1 MGDSRNRTV
10 DNSSIDIKT
19 EELVQAILTS
29 EEYREYL
36 ECFAKIKEQ
45 PELYERVGDYR
56 KRNFELQ
63 NMDVNDNMF
72 DEVMR
77 FQMENSA
84 IRKNALVNQ
93 FLKAELSVCRMLQD
107 ITRTISDN
115 VCLLYT
121 SDAADEL

>member
-19 EELVQAILTS
+19 EELVQAILAS

-36 ECFAKIKEQ
+36 ECFAKIKDQ

-93 FLKAELSVCRMLQD
+93 FLKAELSVCRMLQG

-115 VCLLYT
+115 V
-121 SDAADEL
+121 ELDIDFLK

>member
-19 EELVQAILTS
+19 EELVQAILAS

-63 NMDVNDNMF
+63 NMDVTDNMF

-77 FQMENSA
+77 FQMENA
-84 IRKNALVNQ
+84 GIRKNELVNE
-93 FLKAELSVCRMLQD
+93 FLKAELSVCRMLQG
-107 ITRTISDN
+107 ITRVI
-115 VCLLYT
+115 
-121 SDAADEL
+121 ADSVELDTDFL

>member
-19 EELVQAILTS
+19 EELVQAILAS

-93 FLKAELSVCRMLQD
+93 FLMAVLSVCRMLQD

-115 VCLLYT
+115 V
-121 SDAADEL
+121 ELDIDFLK

>member
-19 EELVQAILTS
+19 EELVQAILAS

-93 FLKAELSVCRMLQD
+93 FLKAELSVCRMLQG

-115 VCLLYT
+115 V
-121 SDAADEL
+121 ELGIYGD

>member
-19 EELVQAILTS
+19 EELVQAILAS

-63 NMDVNDNMF
+63 NMDVNGKMF

-93 FLKAELSVCRMLQD
+93 FLKAELYVCRMLQG

-115 VCLLYT
+115 V
-121 SDAADEL
+121 ELDIDFLK

>member
-19 EELVQAILTS
+19 EELVQAILAS

-93 FLKAELSVCRMLQD
+93 FLKAELSVCRMLQG

-115 VCLLYT
+115 V
-121 SDAADEL
+121 ELDIDFLK

>member
-19 EELVQAILTS
+19 EELVQAILAS

-107 ITRTISDN
+107 IIRTISDN
-115 VCLLYT
+115 V
-121 SDAADEL
+121 ELDIDFLK

>member
-19 EELVQAILTS
+19 EELVQAILAS

-93 FLKAELSVCRMLQD
+93 FLKAELSVCRMLQY

-115 VCLLYT
+115 V
-121 SDAADEL
+121 ELDIDFLK

>member
-1 MGDSRNRTV
+1 LGDSRNRTV
-10 DNSSIDIKT
+10 DNSSIDVKT
-19 EELVQAILTS
+19 EELVQAILAS

-93 FLKAELSVCRMLQD
+93 FLKAELSVCRMLQG

-115 VCLLYT
+115 V
-121 SDAADEL
+121 ELDIDFLK

>member
-45 PELYERVGDYR
+45 PELYECVGDYR

-115 VCLLYT
+115 V
-121 SDAADEL
+121 ELDIDFLK

>member
-10 DNSSIDIKT
+10 DNSSIDTKT
-19 EELVQAILTS
+19 EELVQAILAS

-93 FLKAELSVCRMLQD
+93 FLKAELSVCRMLQG

-115 VCLLYT
+115 V
-121 SDAADEL
+121 ELDIDFLK

>member
-19 EELVQAILTS
+19 EELVQAMLAS

-93 FLKAELSVCRMLQD
+93 FLKAELSVCRMLQG

-115 VCLLYT
+115 V
-121 SDAADEL
+121 ELDIDFLK

>member
-19 EELVQAILTS
+19 EELVQAILAS

-93 FLKAELSVCRMLQD
+93 FLKAELAVCRMLQD

-115 VCLLYT
+115 V
-121 SDAADEL
+121 ELDIDFLK

>member
-19 EELVQAILTS
+19 EELVQAILAS

-93 FLKAELSVCRMLQD
+93 FLKAELSFCRMLQG

-115 VCLLYT
+115 V
-121 SDAADEL
+121 ELDIDFLK

>member
-19 EELVQAILTS
+19 EELVQAILAS

-72 DEVMR
+72 DEIMR

-115 VCLLYT
+115 V
-121 SDAADEL
+121 ELDIDFLK

>member
-10 DNSSIDIKT
+10 DNSSIDVKT
-19 EELVQAILTS
+19 EELVQAILAS

-36 ECFAKIKEQ
+36 ESFAKIKEQ

-93 FLKAELSVCRMLQD
+93 FLKAELSVCRMLQG

-115 VCLLYT
+115 V
-121 SDAADEL
+121 ELDIDFLK

>member
-10 DNSSIDIKT
+10 DNSSIDVKT
-19 EELVQAILTS
+19 EELVQAILAS

-93 FLKAELSVCRMLQD
+93 FLKAELSVCRMLQG

-115 VCLLYT
+115 V
-121 SDAADEL
+121 ELDIDFLK

>member
-1 MGDSRNRTV
+1 LGDSRNRTV

-19 EELVQAILTS
+19 EELVQAILAS

-93 FLKAELSVCRMLQD
+93 FLKAELSVCRMLQG

-115 VCLLYT
+115 V
-121 SDAADEL
+121 ELDIDFLK

>member
-19 EELVQAILTS
+19 EELVQAILAS

-56 KRNFELQ
+56 
-63 NMDVNDNMF
+63 
-72 DEVMR
+72 
-77 FQMENSA
+77 
-84 IRKNALVNQ
+84 
-93 FLKAELSVCRMLQD
+93 
-107 ITRTISDN
+107 
-115 VCLLYT
+115 
-121 SDAADEL
+121 

>member
-19 EELVQAILTS
+19 EELVQAILAS

-93 FLKAELSVCRMLQD
+93 FLKAELSVGCFR
-107 ITRTISDN
+107 I
-115 VCLLYT
+115 
-121 SDAADEL
+121 

>member
-19 EELVQAILTS
+19 EELVQAILAS

-56 KRNFELQ
+56 KRNF
-63 NMDVNDNMF
+63 MF

-93 FLKAELSVCRMLQD
+93 FLKAELSVCRMLQG

-115 VCLLYT
+115 V
-121 SDAADEL
+121 ELDIDFLK

>member
-19 EELVQAILTS
+19 EELVQAILAS

-107 ITRTISDN
+107 IKRTISDN
-115 VCLLYT
+115 V
-121 SDAADEL
+121 ELDIDFLK

>member
-19 EELVQAILTS
+19 EELVQAILAS

-107 ITRTISDN
+107 IARTISDN
-115 VCLLYT
+115 V
-121 SDAADEL
+121 ELDIDFLK

>member
-19 EELVQAILTS
+19 EELVQAILAS

-107 ITRTISDN
+107 IIRTISDN
-115 VCLLYT
+115 VDLDIDFLK
-121 SDAADEL
+121 

>member
-1 MGDSRNRTV
+1 M
-10 DNSSIDIKT
+10 
-19 EELVQAILTS
+19 L
-29 EEYREYL
+29 
-36 ECFAKIKEQ
+36 AKIKEQ

-93 FLKAELSVCRMLQD
+93 FLKAELSVCRMLQG

-115 VCLLYT
+115 V
-121 SDAADEL
+121 ELDIDFLK

>member
-19 EELVQAILTS
+19 EELVQAILAS

-84 IRKNALVNQ
+84 IRRNALVNQ
-93 FLKAELSVCRMLQD
+93 FLKAELSVCRMLQG

-115 VCLLYT
+115 V
-121 SDAADEL
+121 ELDIDFLK

>member
-19 EELVQAILTS
+19 EELVQAILAS

-84 IRKNALVNQ
+84 IRKKALVNQ
-93 FLKAELSVCRMLQD
+93 FLKAELAVCRMLQG

-115 VCLLYT
+115 V
-121 SDAADEL
+121 ELDIDFLK

>member
-10 DNSSIDIKT
+10 DNSSIDVKT
-19 EELVQAILTS
+19 EELVQAILAS

-45 PELYERVGDYR
+45 PELYERLGDYR

-93 FLKAELSVCRMLQD
+93 FLKAELSVCRMLQG

-115 VCLLYT
+115 V
-121 SDAADEL
+121 ELDIDFLK

>member
-19 EELVQAILTS
+19 EELVQAILAS

-36 ECFAKIKEQ
+36 ECLAKIKEQ

-107 ITRTISDN
+107 IIRTISDN
-115 VCLLYT
+115 VDLDIDFLK
-121 SDAADEL
+121 